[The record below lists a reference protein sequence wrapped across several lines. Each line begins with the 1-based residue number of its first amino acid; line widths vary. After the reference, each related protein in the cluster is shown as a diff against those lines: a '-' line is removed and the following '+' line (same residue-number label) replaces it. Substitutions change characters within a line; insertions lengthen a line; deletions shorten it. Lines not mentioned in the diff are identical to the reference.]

1 MSLAGTT
8 IQARSVTD
16 APARVACAHCGLDVP
31 PGLLDASRE
40 EQFCCQGCDAAYTI
54 IHGCGLEAYYKV
66 REKAATTESNRPVE
80 SARTF
85 ADFDDPAFGK
95 LYCRPAPGGRMT
107 CELFV
112 EGVHCVACVWL
123 IERLPKIV
131 PGVVEARLDFG
142 RSIVRLDWEVSR
154 AKLSQIA
161 RALAT
166 LGYPPH
172 PARQGDARALRK
184 REDRRGLIRLAV
196 AGACAGNTM
205 LLALALYAG
214 VFDTIEA
221 EYVTLFR
228 WVSLAIATVA
238 VFWPGSVFFR
248 GAWAWLRVRAM
259 TLDVP
264 LALGIGAGLA
274 YSWVSTIRGEGAVF
288 FDSLSMLVFALL
300 VARVVQ
306 QRQQRAAV
314 DSVELLFS
322 LTPSVA
328 RRVDDAGQ
336 VTECAVESLSVGDRV
351 RVLAGECFPVDGV
364 VEEGASN
371 VDESLLTGE
380 SKPVAAGVG
389 ARVAAGTTNLMAPVV
404 VRVQATGD
412 QTRAGKLMRLI
423 EDASR
428 RRAPLVQIADRI
440 AAHFVVGV
448 VTLSAIVL
456 GVWAFIDFEQG
467 LENFAAMLIVT
478 CPCAV
483 GLATPLSMTVAI
495 GRFASH
501 RVLIKGGDTIERLSR
516 PGVLVLDKT
525 GTITRGRVALVSTH
539 VVREVDAGELLAHVS
554 ALEAS
559 STHPVARAL
568 IGDSR
573 GFVVQDFIEIRG
585 AGVRGVIDGKMLV
598 VGSPAYVRSIATDD
612 LGPIDPIIESGLAT
626 LLSEGFTPVLVARDG
641 RIVAALGLGDSIRD
655 DVPAAIAALRSRGW
669 DLRILSGD
677 HPEVVAHVA
686 RKLGIA
692 PAHAV
697 GGATPEDKLA
707 AISQLVA
714 ERDAAHNS
722 RSPVVMAGDGVNDA
736 AALAAAD
743 VGIAVHGGAE
753 ASLVAADAHIAK
765 PGMKPLVDLISTSAR
780 TMRVIR
786 WTLGVSILYN
796 VVAAGLAAFGL
807 IGPIGAAIIMPISSL
822 TVLAMSLRAGPRRQK
837 DVPAASLRVGALVAA
852 VNAPATGGV
861 A

>member
-1 MSLAGTT
+1 MSVVETAIKATRAG
-8 IQARSVTD
+8 D
-16 APARVACAHCGLDVP
+16 APANAHVACAHCGLDVP
-31 PGLLDASRE
+31 AGLVESSRE
-40 EQFCCQGCDAAYTI
+40 HQFCCQGCDAAYTI

-66 REKAATTESNRPVE
+66 REKAASAASNRPVE

-85 ADFDDPAFGK
+85 ADFDDPAFSR
-95 LYCRPAPGGRMT
+95 LYCKPTAEGRMAA
-107 CELFV
+107 ELFV

-123 IERLPKIV
+123 IERLPKVV

-142 RSIVRLDWEVSR
+142 RSIVHLDWEPSR

-161 RALAT
+161 RALAL

-172 PARQGDARALRK
+172 PARQGDARALRQ
-184 REDRRGLIRLAV
+184 REDRRGLVRLAV

-214 VFDTIEA
+214 VFDAIEA
-221 EYVTLFR
+221 EYVELFR
-228 WVSLAIATVA
+228 WVSLAIATIAVA
-238 VFWPGSVFFR
+238 WPGSVFFK
-248 GAWAWLRVRAM
+248 GALASLRVRAM

-274 YSWVSTIRGEGAVF
+274 YSWISTIRGEGAVY

-322 LTPSVA
+322 LTPTVA
-328 RRVDDAGQ
+328 RRIDDSGN
-336 VTECAVESLSVGDRV
+336 VLECAVESISAGDRV
-351 RVLAGECFPVDGV
+351 RVLAGECFPVDGEI
-364 VEEGASN
+364 EEGASN

-380 SKPVAAGVG
+380 ARPVTAGVG
-389 ARVAAGTTNLMAPVV
+389 TKVAAGTTNLLAPVV

-423 EDASR
+423 EEASR
-428 RRAPLVQIADRI
+428 RRAPLIQIADRI

-448 VTLSAIVL
+448 VAISAIVL
-456 GVWAFIDFEQG
+456 VVWSFIDFQQG
-467 LENFAAMLIVT
+467 LENFAALLIVT

-525 GTITRGRVALVSTH
+525 GTLTRGRVSLVSTH
-539 VVREVDAGELLAHVS
+539 VCADVDSADLLEQVS
-554 ALEAS
+554 AIESS

-568 IGDSR
+568 VR
-573 GFVVQDFIEIRG
+573 GSNTRNVSDFAEVRG
-585 AGVRGVIDGKMLV
+585 AGVRGSVDGQALV
-598 VGSPAYVRSIATDD
+598 VGSPTYIRSIATQ
-612 LGPIDPIIESGLAT
+612 PIDHAVESGLARV
-626 LLSEGFTPVLVARDG
+626 LGEGLTPILVARHG
-641 RIVAALGLGDSIRD
+641 RVVAALGLGDSIRD
-655 DVPAAIAALRSRGW
+655 DVPEAIATLRSRGW

-677 HPEVVAHVA
+677 HPDVVAHVA
-686 RKLGIA
+686 RTLGIA
-692 PAHAV
+692 PSNAR

-707 AISQLVA
+707 AISRMVA
-714 ERDAAHNS
+714 ERDATPNVRA
-722 RSPVVMAGDGVNDA
+722 PIVMVGDGVNDA

-765 PGMKPLVDLISTSAR
+765 PGLRALVDMFSTSAK
-780 TMRVIR
+780 TMRLIR
-786 WTLGVSILYN
+786 WTLGVSVLYN

-807 IGPIGAAIIMPISSL
+807 VGPIVAAIIMPVSSL
-822 TVLAMSLRAGPRRQK
+822 TVLAMSLRAGPR
-837 DVPAASLRVGALVAA
+837 VPRADDASTAPVSVA
-852 VNAPATGGV
+852 VPVGGV

>member
-1 MSLAGTT
+1 MTLAGTR
-8 IQARSVTD
+8 IQARSVPD
-16 APARVACAHCGLDVP
+16 APAREACAHCGLDVP
-31 PGLLDASRE
+31 PGLVDASRE
-40 EQFCCQGCDAAYTI
+40 RQFCCQGCDAAYTI

-66 REKAATTESNRPVE
+66 REKATPAASNRPVE
-80 SARTF
+80 PARTF
-85 ADFDDPAFGK
+85 ADFDDPAFSR
-95 LYCRPAPGGRMT
+95 LYCKPAPGGRMT

-142 RSIVRLDWEVSR
+142 RSIVYLDWEVSR
-154 AKLSQIA
+154 ASLSQIA

-214 VFDTIEA
+214 VFDAIEP
-221 EYVTLFR
+221 EYVRLFR
-228 WVSLAIATVA
+228 WVSLGIATIA
-238 VFWPGSVFFR
+238 VLWPGSVFFR
-248 GAWAWLRVRAM
+248 GAWASLRVRAL

-264 LALGIGAGLA
+264 LALGIGAGLF
-274 YSWVSTIRGEGAVF
+274 YSWISTIRGEGGVY
-288 FDSLSMLVFALL
+288 FDSISMLVFALL

-328 RRVDDAGQ
+328 RRLDEAGSVQ
-336 VTECAVESLSVGDRV
+336 ECAVESLSVGDRV
-351 RVLAGECFPVDGV
+351 RVLAGECFPVDGE
-364 VEEGASN
+364 VEEGTSH

-380 SKPVAAGVG
+380 AKPIPARVG
-389 ARVAAGTTNLMAPVV
+389 TKVAAGTTNLLAPVV

-448 VTLSAIVL
+448 LILAALVI
-456 GVWAFIDFEQG
+456 GGWAFIDLKAGFEHA
-467 LENFAAMLIVT
+467 AAMLIVT

-495 GRFASH
+495 GRFAAK
-501 RVLIKGGDTIERLSR
+501 RVLIKGGDTIERISR
-516 PGVLVLDKT
+516 AGVLVLDKT
-525 GTITRGRVALVSTH
+525 GTLTRGRISLVATH
-539 VVREVDAGELLAHVS
+539 LTPHADRAELLSQVS
-554 ALEAS
+554 ALESS
-559 STHPVARAL
+559 STHPIARAL
-568 IGDSR
+568 VTSTADR
-573 GFVVQDFIEIRG
+573 VVDGFTEVRG
-585 AGVRGVIDGKMLV
+585 AGVRGMVDGREVI
-598 VGSPAYVRSIATDD
+598 VGAPAYVKSATATI
-612 LGPIDPIIESGLAT
+612 GPIDPTIQLGLDN
-626 LLSEGFTPVLVARDG
+626 LLGEGLTPVLVARDG
-641 RIVAALGLGDSIRD
+641 HVVAALGLGDAIRD
-655 DVPAAIAALRSRGW
+655 DVPNAIATLRLRGW
-669 DLRILSGD
+669 DPRILSGD
-677 HPEVVAHVA
+677 HPDVVAHVA
-686 RKLGIA
+686 AKLNI
-692 PAHAV
+692 PSSHAV

-707 AISQLVA
+707 TITQLVA
-714 ERDAAHNS
+714 S
-722 RSPVVMAGDGVNDA
+722 RGPGQHAPIVMVGDGVNDA

-765 PGMKPLVDLISTSAR
+765 PGLEPLVDLVSTSAK
-780 TMRVIR
+780 TMRLIR
-786 WTLGVSILYN
+786 WTLGVSITYN
-796 VVAAGLAAFGL
+796 VVAAGLAAFGF

-822 TVLAMSLRAGPRRQK
+822 TVLAMSLRAGPRK
-837 DVPAASLRVGALVAA
+837 PSAITDDPAPTGAMI
-852 VNAPATGGV
+852 GGV

>member
-1 MSLAGTT
+1 MTLVGTT
-8 IQARSVTD
+8 SQARSVTN

-31 PGLLDASRE
+31 PGLLDDSRE
-40 EQFCCQGCDAAYTI
+40 QQFCCQGCDAAYTI

-66 REKAATTESNRPVE
+66 REKAASTESNRPVE

-95 LYCRPAPGGRMT
+95 LYCKATPGGRMT

-142 RSIVRLDWEVSR
+142 RSIVHLDWEVSR

-214 VFDTIEA
+214 VFDTMEP
-221 EYVTLFR
+221 EYVRLFR
-228 WVSLAIATVA
+228 WVSLAIATIA
-238 VFWPGSVFFR
+238 VVWPGSVFFR
-248 GAWAWLRVRAM
+248 GAWASLRVRAM

-274 YSWVSTIRGEGAVF
+274 YSWVSTIRGDGAIY
-288 FDSLSMLVFALL
+288 FDSLAMLVFALL

-336 VTECAVESLSVGDRV
+336 VTECAVESLVVGDRV
-351 RVLAGECFPVDGV
+351 RVLAGECFPVDGQ

-380 SKPVAAGVG
+380 ARAIPAGLG
-389 ARVAAGTTNLMAPVV
+389 AQVAAGTTNLLSPLV

-423 EDASR
+423 AEASR

-448 VTLSAIVL
+448 LALAAIVI
-456 GVWAFIDFEQG
+456 GAWAFVDVRAG
-467 LENFAAMLIVT
+467 LEHAAAMLIVA

-495 GRFASH
+495 GRFASK

-516 PGVLVLDKT
+516 SGVLVLDKT
-525 GTITRGRVALVSTH
+525 GTLTRGRVSLVATH
-539 VVREVDAGELLAHVS
+539 LAPGVDRAELLARVS

-559 STHPVARAL
+559 STHPIARAL
-568 IGDSR
+568 VANAGEH
-573 GFVVQDFIEIRG
+573 VVEDFTEIRG
-585 AGVRGVIDGKMLV
+585 AGVRGVVDGRALA
-598 VGSPAYVRSIATDD
+598 VGSPAYIKSIASADH
-612 LGPIDPIIESGLAT
+612 GAIDRAIEAGLAD
-626 LLSEGFTPVLVARDG
+626 LLAEGLSPVLVASEG
-641 RIVAALGLGDSIRD
+641 RIVAALGLGDAIRD
-655 DVPAAIAALRSRGW
+655 DVPQAIATLRERGW
-669 DLRILSGD
+669 DMRILSGD
-677 HPEVVAHVA
+677 HPDVVAHVA
-686 RKLGIA
+686 AKLGI
-692 PAHAV
+692 PASNAV

-707 AISQLVA
+707 TISKLVS
-714 ERDAAHNS
+714 ERAPDEHAH
-722 RSPVVMAGDGVNDA
+722 RPVVMVGDGVNDA

-765 PGMKPLVDLISTSAR
+765 PGLAPLVDLISTSAK

-807 IGPIGAAIIMPISSL
+807 VGPIVAAIIMPVSSL
-822 TVLAMSLRAGPRRQK
+822 TVLAMSLRAGPRRA
-837 DVPAASLRVGALVAA
+837 DDEAPSPSPTA
-852 VNAPATGGV
+852 VTGGV

>member
-1 MSLAGTT
+1 MSVAGTT
-8 IQARSVTD
+8 IQARSATD

-31 PGLLDASRE
+31 PGLVDAARE
-40 EQFCCQGCDAAYTI
+40 HQFCCQGCDAAYTI
-54 IHGCGLEAYYKV
+54 IHGCGLEAYYRV
-66 REKAATTESNRPVE
+66 REKASTSASNRPVE

-85 ADFDDPAFGK
+85 ADFDDPAFAK
-95 LYCRPAPGGRMT
+95 LYCKAVPGGRMT

-142 RSIVRLDWEVSR
+142 RSIVHLDWEVSR
-154 AKLSQIA
+154 VQLSQIA

-214 VFDTIEA
+214 VFDSIEP
-221 EYVTLFR
+221 EYVKLFR
-228 WVSLAIATVA
+228 WVSLAIATIA
-238 VFWPGSVFFR
+238 VVWPGAVFFR
-248 GAWAWLRVRAM
+248 GAWAALRVRAM

-274 YSWVSTIRGEGAVF
+274 YSWVSTIRGDGAIY
-288 FDSLSMLVFALL
+288 FDSLAMLVFALL

-328 RRVDDAGQ
+328 RRIDDAGQ
-336 VTECAVESLSVGDRV
+336 VQECAVESLTVGDRV
-351 RVLAGECFPVDGV
+351 RVLAGECFPVDGE
-364 VEEGASN
+364 VEDGASN

-380 SKPVAAGVG
+380 ARPIPAGVG
-389 ARVAAGTTNLMAPVV
+389 AKVAAGTTNLLAPVV

-448 VTLSAIVL
+448 LALAAVVII
-456 GVWAFIDFEQG
+456 GWAFIDLRAGFEHA
-467 LENFAAMLIVT
+467 AAMLIVA

-495 GRFASH
+495 GRFASR
-501 RVLIKGGDTIERLSR
+501 RVLIKGGDTIERLARS
-516 PGVLVLDKT
+516 GVLVLDKT
-525 GTITRGRVALVSTH
+525 GTLTRGRVSLVATH
-539 VVREVDAGELLAHVS
+539 MVEGVDRDELLAQVS

-559 STHPVARAL
+559 STHPIARAL
-568 IGDSR
+568 VREAESAP
-573 GFVVQDFIEIRG
+573 VMDFSEIRG
-585 AGVRGVIDGKMLV
+585 AGVRGVVDDHQLV
-598 VGSPAYVRSIATDD
+598 VGSPAYIRSIADAQNES
-612 LGPIDPIIESGLAT
+612 IDQGVEAGLAQI
-626 LLSEGFTPVLVARDG
+626 LNEGLTPILVARDG
-641 RIVAALGLGDSIRD
+641 RVVAALGLGDAIRD
-655 DVPAAIAALRSRGW
+655 DVPEAIASLRERGW

-677 HPEVVAHVA
+677 HPDVVAHVA
-686 RKLGIA
+686 AKLGI
-692 PAHAV
+692 PASHAV

-707 AISQLVA
+707 TITGLINQRGDDPNA
-714 ERDAAHNS
+714 
-722 RSPVVMAGDGVNDA
+722 PVVMVGDGVNDA

-753 ASLVAADAHIAK
+753 ASLVAADVHIAK
-765 PGMKPLVDLISTSAR
+765 PGLSSLVDLVTTSAR
-780 TMRVIR
+780 TMRLIR

-796 VVAAGLAAFGL
+796 VVAAIMAAFGL
-807 IGPIGAAIIMPISSL
+807 VGPIVAAIIMPISSL
-822 TVLAMSLRAGPRRQK
+822 TVLAMSLRAGPRK
-837 DVPAASLRVGALVAA
+837 TSDAGAVSSSVA
-852 VNAPATGGV
+852 NGGV